1 MNKQPYIAL
10 VDDDRQLVKFLK
22 QVLEG
27 GGYEVTATTSGR
39 QMLSQL
45 ELRLP
50 DLLILDLNMPEPDGF
65 DMLKKVRAAR
75 PYLRMMVIS
84 GFLKG
89 PMLEAA
95 RFVGAVATLE
105 KPVSA
110 DALLSKVREVLGEP
124 EPAAKGQGKP
134 AKKHK

>member
-22 QVLEG
+22 QALEE
-27 GGYEVTATTSGR
+27 GGYEVTATTSGK
-39 QMLSQL
+39 QMLAQL

-65 DMLKKVRAAR
+65 DMLKKVRAAH

-105 KPVSA
+105 KPVSP
-110 DALLSKVREVLGEP
+110 DALVSKVREVLGEP
-124 EPAAKGQGKP
+124 EPAAKGHGRVQ
-134 AKKHK
+134 KKHK

>member
-1 MNKQPYIAL
+1 MNKPPYIAL

-22 QVLEG
+22 QALEE
-27 GGYEVTATTSGR
+27 GGYEVTATTSSK

-45 ELRLP
+45 EVRLP

-65 DMLKKVRAAR
+65 DLLKTVRAAY
-75 PYLRMMVIS
+75 PYLRMIVIS

-89 PMLEAA
+89 SLLEAA

-110 DALLSKVREVLGEP
+110 DALVTKVREVLGDP
-124 EPAAKGQGKP
+124 EPAAKTRGKMLR
-134 AKKHK
+134 KHK